1 MALDSLVSE
10 VKFSFLDLSAFEL
23 SDTRNDLVF
32 LATASESAGRYEDM
46 CRFVHGLVKFLNNE
60 KTDLTVKERNLLSV
74 AYKSAVGQRRGSWRT
89 FGVDEYKDNPLVQ
102 AYKAQVESEI
112 DAICKDVLNLLESIL
127 IPLKA
132 GAADEGEV
140 FYLKMAGDY
149 YRYLAEVFADAEYDG
164 QAAERYDQAFNV
176 AKEKLDPTDP
186 VRLGLV
192 LNYSVCYYEILN
204 DPGKACELARKA
216 FDDAT
221 PGLSDLDENAYA
233 EAAMILQLLKD
244 NLTLWT
250 SEQEQAAADDDD
262 DAAEDA

>member
-1 MALDSLVSE
+1 M
-10 VKFSFLDLSAFEL
+10 
-23 SDTRNDLVF
+23 
-32 LATASESAGRYEDM
+32 
-46 CRFVHGLVKFLNNE
+46 
-60 KTDLTVKERNLLSV
+60 
-74 AYKSAVGQRRGSWRT
+74 
-89 FGVDEYKDNPLVQ
+89 
-102 AYKAQVESEI
+102 
-112 DAICKDVLNLLESIL
+112 
-127 IPLKA
+127 
-132 GAADEGEV
+132 
-140 FYLKMAGDY
+140 
-149 YRYLAEVFADAEYDG
+149 
-164 QAAERYDQAFNV
+164 